1 MNKSLS
7 KSLSLTTILALVLT
21 AVPMQSAKAVS
32 TNIVISEFR
41 VRGPNGGSDEFIE
54 LYNLSSSPV
63 NIGGWKINGSNNAGS
78 TSTRVTIT
86 SGAILNPGCHYLVT
100 NSSTSG
106 GPYSGS
112 VAGNQTYT
120 TGITD
125 DGGIALLNAS
135 NVIIDQVGMSAG
147 SAYKEGAVLASLGSS
162 NLNRGYERKPGGT
175 SGSTQD
181 TDNNTSDFQ
190 LLTPSDPQNLSS
202 TCVPSTNP
210 TGIGVALP
218 STVLAGQ
225 SALLKVT
232 VAPGSNPTSTG
243 LAVTGDL
250 SSIGGSSTQPFFDD
264 GTNGD
269 ATAGDNVF
277 GFSTTVDSGT
287 TAGVKSL
294 PFTVSDAQVRS
305 SSGTI
310 SLTVVTNQAVSVNC
324 DGPII
329 TDVGTPDSATV
340 AATDPDGRVVSIS
353 ITGISPLPNPGSI
366 FITNLVPA
374 SGIGGTASADVNVDA
389 SVPAG
394 TYTVNI
400 TATNDDAA
408 PQTATC
414 TLTVQAIAVTK
425 IHDIQGSGDT
435 VTPGTFTVDAIVV
448 GDYQAQGSGQLRG
461 FFLQEEDADV
471 DANPATSEGIFVFC
485 SSCPVAV
492 SVGDR
497 VRVNGTSSEFFGM
510 SQLSATT
517 AGSVSVTSSGNPLP
531 TPANIQLPVP
541 SVPSGDLAAA
551 TAVIN
556 AYYEAF
562 EGMLVTF
569 PDTLSVSEYFEL
581 ARYGQVILTEGGRPR
596 QFTDANL
603 PSTSGLIDHEIN
615 LATRTIILDD
625 TDNRQNRPVDTP
637 NTAYYHPVPGLSIS
651 NFFRGGDTITNLTGV
666 LHWSFAGQTGTDAWR
681 IRPVVEAGY
690 SYAFTPVNMR
700 PAVPNVGGSLKAASF
715 NVLNYFLTVDTTASN
730 SVGNCGASGTL
741 DCRGADST
749 AERDRQQAKLTEALK
764 GLDAD
769 VVGLIELENTPNVD
783 PLAEIVSDLNAV
795 TSPGLYAAIN
805 TGVVGTDAIKVGLIY
820 KPSKV
825 TPVGTPMI
833 DNNPVFSRPPV
844 AQFFETTYGARFTV
858 VINHFK
864 SKGCDGATGADLD
877 QLDGQGC
884 FNAQRRNQAAALVTF
899 VNNIVSQTGDP
910 DVLII
915 GDLNSYAK
923 ENPIVDL
930 ENAGYTN
937 LVATLGGPG
946 AYSYVFDGQ
955 LGYLDHALSTPSLTA
970 QVTGVADWHINADE
984 IPLFDYNDDVKDTG
998 EATFEEE
1005 SDVLPLY
1012 QANEFRTS
1020 DHDPVVIG
1028 LNLINYPPT
1037 ADAGGPYSVVEG
1049 GSVTLSA
1056 AGQDPEG
1063 AAVTFDWDLDN
1074 NGTFETPG
1082 QSVNFSAASITAPAT
1097 LTVKVKVTDAFG
1109 NFTVDEATVYVLY
1122 NFNGFFQP
1130 VDNLPVFNSVKA
1142 GQAIPVKFSLNG
1154 NHGLSIFAA
1163 GYPKS
1168 ETIACS
1174 STNPVDGVEETVTA
1188 GSSSLSYDPLTDTY
1202 IYVWKTD
1209 KAWGNTCRQLV
1220 VKLNDGTFHRA
1231 NFKFTK

>member
-78 TSTRVTIT
+78 TSTRVTIM
-86 SGAILNPGCHYLVT
+86 SGVILNPGCHYLVT

-112 VAGNQTYT
+112 VTGDQTYT

-190 LLTPSDPQNLSS
+190 LVTPSDPQNLSS

-210 TGIGVALP
+210 TGVGVALP

-277 GFSTTVDSGT
+277 GFSATVVSGT

-400 TATNDDAA
+400 TATNDDAT
-408 PQTATC
+408 PQSATC

-517 AGSVSVTSSGNPLP
+517 VGSVSVQSSGNPLP
-531 TPANIQLPVP
+531 MPASVQLPVP
-541 SVPSGDLAAA
+541 GVPSGNLATA

-556 AYYEAF
+556 AYYEAV

-700 PAVPNVGGSLKAASF
+700 PAVPNIGGSLKVASF

-730 SVGNCGASGTL
+730 SVGSCGASGTL

-783 PLAEIVSDLNAV
+783 PLAEIVSDLNTA
-795 TSPGLYAAIN
+795 TASGTYAAIN
-805 TGVVGTDAIKVGLIY
+805 TDVVGTDAIKVGLIY

-844 AQFFETTYGARFTV
+844 AQFFETTDGARFTV

-884 FNAQRRNQAAALVTF
+884 FNNQRRNQAAALVDF

-946 AYSYVFDGQ
+946 AYSYVFDSQ
-955 LGYLDHALSTPSLTA
+955 LGYLDHALSTPSLTQ
-970 QVTGVADWHINADE
+970 QVTGVADWHINTDE

-1028 LNLINYPPT
+1028 LNPINYPPT

-1056 AGQDPEG
+1056 TGQDPEG

>member
-1 MNKSLS
+1 
-7 KSLSLTTILALVLT
+7 LAT
-21 AVPMQSAKAVS
+21 
-32 TNIVISEFR
+32 
-41 VRGPNGGSDEFIE
+41 
-54 LYNLSSSPV
+54 
-63 NIGGWKINGSNNAGS
+63 
-78 TSTRVTIT
+78 
-86 SGAILNPGCHYLVT
+86 
-100 NSSTSG
+100 
-106 GPYSGS
+106 
-112 VAGNQTYT
+112 
-120 TGITD
+120 
-125 DGGIALLNAS
+125 
-135 NVIIDQVGMSAG
+135 
-147 SAYKEGAVLASLGSS
+147 
-162 NLNRGYERKPGGT
+162 
-175 SGSTQD
+175 
-181 TDNNTSDFQ
+181 
-190 LLTPSDPQNLSS
+190 
-202 TCVPSTNP
+202 
-210 TGIGVALP
+210 
-218 STVLAGQ
+218 
-225 SALLKVT
+225 
-232 VAPGSNPTSTG
+232 
-243 LAVTGDL
+243 
-250 SSIGGSSTQPFFDD
+250 
-264 GTNGD
+264 
-269 ATAGDNVF
+269 
-277 GFSTTVDSGT
+277 
-287 TAGVKSL
+287 
-294 PFTVSDAQVRS
+294 
-305 SSGTI
+305 
-310 SLTVVTNQAVSVNC
+310 
-324 DGPII
+324 
-329 TDVGTPDSATV
+329 
-340 AATDPDGRVVSIS
+340 
-353 ITGISPLPNPGSI
+353 
-366 FITNLVPA
+366 
-374 SGIGGTASADVNVDA
+374 
-389 SVPAG
+389 
-394 TYTVNI
+394 
-400 TATNDDAA
+400 
-408 PQTATC
+408 
-414 TLTVQAIAVTK
+414 
-425 IHDIQGSGDT
+425 
-435 VTPGTFTVDAIVV
+435 
-448 GDYQAQGSGQLRG
+448 
-461 FFLQEEDADV
+461 
-471 DANPATSEGIFVFC
+471 
-485 SSCPVAV
+485 
-492 SVGDR
+492 
-497 VRVNGTSSEFFGM
+497 
-510 SQLSATT
+510 
-517 AGSVSVTSSGNPLP
+517 
-531 TPANIQLPVP
+531 
-541 SVPSGDLAAA
+541 A

-556 AYYEAF
+556 AYYEAV

-700 PAVPNVGGSLKAASF
+700 PAVPNIGGSLKVASF

-730 SVGNCGASGTL
+730 SVGSCGASGTL

-844 AQFFETTYGARFTV
+844 AQFFETTDGARFTV

-884 FNAQRRNQAAALVTF
+884 FNNQRRNQAAALVDF

-946 AYSYVFDGQ
+946 AYSYVFDSQ
-955 LGYLDHALSTPSLTA
+955 LGYLDHALSTPSLTQ
-970 QVTGVADWHINADE
+970 QVTGVADWHINTDE

-1028 LNLINYPPT
+1028 LNPINYPPT

-1056 AGQDPEG
+1056 TGQDPEG